1 MLISDYSSEILTLG
15 YTQLAVSIALS
26 RLGEDKASR
35 AVAAFYGLNS
45 NETKV
50 SDVSVIYKENR
61 VQVEQRLTSGKDN
74 MIDGFVKYVSE
85 VPCLV
90 IVDAGTHKKTSRTVT
105 LLELL
110 EDPENLNRI
119 YQTVMIML
127 AKNSLTSLIGL
138 YIDTKEYKE
147 YFEHDV
153 SKYFRLSADKT
164 RTNDLSASIMSALL
178 ADFKRFVL
186 ANACTGAYDPNTGTP
201 SAYLRHTFICYY
213 RMSDNVREILNTKG
227 TNLDTGGDSDMTIA
241 EYQTISD
248 KFEAKSI
255 DFIDIAVN

>member
-90 IVDAGTHKKTSRTVT
+90 IVDAGTHKK
-105 LLELL
+105 L
-110 EDPENLNRI
+110 PEQLP
-119 YQTVMIML
+119 
-127 AKNSLTSLIGL
+127 
-138 YIDTKEYKE
+138 
-147 YFEHDV
+147 
-153 SKYFRLSADKT
+153 
-164 RTNDLSASIMSALL
+164 
-178 ADFKRFVL
+178 
-186 ANACTGAYDPNTGTP
+186 C
-201 SAYLRHTFICYY
+201 
-213 RMSDNVREILNTKG
+213 
-227 TNLDTGGDSDMTIA
+227 
-241 EYQTISD
+241 
-248 KFEAKSI
+248 
-255 DFIDIAVN
+255 

>member
-119 YQTVMIML
+119 YQTV
-127 AKNSLTSLIGL
+127 T
-138 YIDTKEYKE
+138 
-147 YFEHDV
+147 V
-153 SKYFRLSADKT
+153 SYTHLRAHETDSYLVCRL
-164 RTNDLSASIMSALL
+164 LL
-178 ADFKRFVL
+178 EKKKK
-186 ANACTGAYDPNTGTP
+186 PI
-201 SAYLRHTFICYY
+201 RH
-213 RMSDNVREILNTKG
+213 
-227 TNLDTGGDSDMTIA
+227 
-241 EYQTISD
+241 
-248 KFEAKSI
+248 
-255 DFIDIAVN
+255 